1 MKLLPSCREVRE
13 RLTDYTEGSLTFR
26 ERASMG
32 LHLLL
37 CSACAVFYR
46 GLRALPG
53 VARLLL
59 SPEDPPPAEAS
70 RALQDALRRIKARRR

>member
-1 MKLLPSCREVRE
+1 
-13 RLTDYTEGSLTFR
+13 
-26 ERASMG
+26 MG

-37 CSACAVFYR
+37 CSACAAFYR

-70 RALQDALRRIKARRR
+70 RALQDALRRIRSRPR